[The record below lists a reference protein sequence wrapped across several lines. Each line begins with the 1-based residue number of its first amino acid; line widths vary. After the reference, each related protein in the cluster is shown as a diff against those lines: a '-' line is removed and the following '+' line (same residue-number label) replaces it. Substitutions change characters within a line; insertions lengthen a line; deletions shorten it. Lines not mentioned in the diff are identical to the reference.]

1 MAFFQIAGLT
11 VRMEPLYAQLTATA
25 QKFLAKPSAQADIII
40 PYTADDYKK
49 FARAYTSMSLS
60 DAENI
65 CTSNFFASAII
76 PFNGIV
82 LHASALLFEG
92 GAYLFSAASG
102 VGKSTHTRLWQQKY
116 GADKAIIL
124 NDDKPALRIFNNT
137 IYACGTPWSG
147 NCAVCENIS
156 APLKGIVFLHRG
168 ERNQI
173 KRLEKTAEIL
183 PLLLPQT
190 IYKTARQKLSI
201 VLAFTDKL
209 ILETP
214 FYKMDCTM
222 SLEAVKIAA
231 DAILK

>member
-1 MAFFQIAGLT
+1 MAFFQIAGLA

-25 QKFLAKPSAQADIII
+25 RKFQVKPSVHADIVI
-40 PYTADDYKK
+40 PYTADHYKK
-49 FARAYTSMSLS
+49 FARTYPSVSLS

-82 LHASALLFEG
+82 LHASALLFKG

-116 GADKAIIL
+116 GSDRAVIL
-124 NDDKPALRIFNNT
+124 NDDKPALRVFNNV
-137 IYACGTPWSG
+137 IYAYGTPWSG
-147 NCAVCENIS
+147 NCAVCENVS
-156 APLKGIVFLHRG
+156 APLRGVVFLHRG
-168 ERNQI
+168 NQNQI
-173 KRLEKTAEIL
+173 KKLEKADEIL
-183 PLLLPQT
+183 AFLLPQT
-190 IYKTARQKLSI
+190 IYKTARQKLSM
-201 VLAFTDKL
+201 VLAFADKL

-214 FYKMDCTM
+214 FYKMDCTI